1 MSILGKYI
9 NEEEEQE
16 TSNYRIPAVFRGNQ
30 KDMSLTKSIM
40 VSTAIHPLA
49 VFLVWLFIFIA
60 GLLGISFV
68 IFNKPEAKPKDIE
81 FVLVDKENTPINKN
95 TRFRADRNSRAGGK
109 HNPKK
114 KVSMPKAGGGGAA
127 VKKPQKSAQ
136 STSQSVQKKIKKSFT
151 DGFKK
156 QEKPSGP
163 AKVKAP
169 TPAPRAGIMP
179 SAPRTVDKPKTA
191 FAFPVPKTN
200 IPKIG
205 APAGTGPIASPSG
218 TGAGTSK
225 SGSGT
230 VAGGTGSGAKF
241 APVGSGS
248 GSGKY
253 SHNGSGGGNG
263 TGVGRGTG
271 SGVGVG
277 NVGNPGPGNPNGRP
291 GIDAIRE
298 PDFGPYMREL
308 QQRIKRNWE
317 PPKGEESRRVVLL
330 FSIAKDGRLLN
341 VRVSKSSG
349 LAAADNAAIAAV
361 KLTAPFKPL
370 PPEYRENSVDIQ
382 FTFDY
387 NVFGAK
393 KY

>member
-16 TSNYRIPAVFRGNQ
+16 TSNYRIPAVFRENQ

-136 STSQSVQKKIKKSFT
+136 SASQSVQKKIKKSFT

-253 SHNGSGGGNG
+253 SRNGSGGGNG